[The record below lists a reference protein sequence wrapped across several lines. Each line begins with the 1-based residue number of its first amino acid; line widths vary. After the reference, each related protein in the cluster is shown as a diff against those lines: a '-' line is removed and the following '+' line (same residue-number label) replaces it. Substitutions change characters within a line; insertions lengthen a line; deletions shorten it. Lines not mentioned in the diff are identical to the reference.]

1 MKKKL
6 TLIGLGLVIIIGLLF
21 WEAFGTGQF
30 PSTDEE
36 RYVSDMDSKVTRAE
50 LAKMVSLLT
59 YTREELDSLERV
71 IIYEDTAKDK
81 WYDKYIN
88 GIYTMGL
95 LSEQESQ
102 ENKYQPMGYL
112 TFGQLRKMIDHILIQ
127 KDMEEKEIETFS
139 KELLEKLE
147 EIQGFKSD
155 KAYVTKDKWLELYE
169 ILYTKVYEC
178 DLKKNELHI
187 LEVWENDETMEKWK
201 IGSDKGDFYG
211 DGLNLMPYKDMK
223 VEVLYKG
230 SQIVCVTQ
238 PLQQEET
245 TLSNVWIEKEEE
257 GVLHIF
263 VNGYKKTYSL
273 AGESEQE
280 LASKV
285 ADITILN
292 NTISKV
298 AVKSDIITG
307 RVLLT
312 TDNYIEIE
320 DYGKVKL
327 AENFGIYKVYDEV
340 EMEPVK
346 AILVGYDNTE
356 FVLENDK
363 ICAAI
368 IKNPIEAENI
378 RVLIK
383 TDNFVKPIHEKVTIT
398 SEDNFFI
405 YYGKEKKEYTKG
417 EQVTITPN
425 SDLMEKGRVLIKTEK
440 EDGKITILSIKRNEM
455 EPSYR
460 GTVEVALKGEGLTI
474 VNELSIEEYL
484 YAVIPSEMP
493 TSYGTE
499 SLKVQAICARS
510 YAYKQ
515 LMANSCSNYGAHVDD
530 SYSYQVYNNIPE
542 NEVSI
547 KAVKETY
554 GKVLQYNGE
563 IITAY
568 YFSTS
573 CGHTANAHEVWN
585 STKEVPYLVGA
596 LQSEQ
601 VVEDLDLSAEDTF
614 KTFITE
620 DVYENYEKELA
631 WYRWNVTMST
641 KKIKQSIDKNL
652 SVRYKANPKL
662 IQTLQEDGTY
672 VSVPVKTV
680 GTVKEIEI
688 TERKM
693 GGIITEIVIKGSK
706 NTIKVMTEY
715 NIRTL
720 LAPVDSTIIRQDESK
735 VEGLSMLPSAFF
747 VLEPK
752 EKDGKLSGYKIIG
765 GGYGHGV
772 GMSQNGAKV
781 LVDKG
786 KTCEEVLKH
795 FYKGVEIGVIYND

>member
-6 TLIGLGLVIIIGLLF
+6 TLIGFGIVIIIGLLF

-30 PSTDEE
+30 QSTEEE

-50 LAKMVSLLT
+50 LAKMISLLA
-59 YTREELDSLERV
+59 YTREELDGLERV
-71 IIYEDTAKDK
+71 IIYEDTTKDK

-95 LSEQESQ
+95 LSEEESQ

-112 TFGQLRKMIDHILIQ
+112 TFGQLKKMLDHVLIQ
-127 KDMEEKEIETFS
+127 KNLEEQDMTLLSEELFG
-139 KELLEKLE
+139 KLE
-147 EIQGFKSD
+147 EIQGFQSD
-155 KAYVTKDKWLELYE
+155 KAYVTKNKWLELYE
-169 ILYTKVYEC
+169 LLYKKVYTSKLE
-178 DLKKNELHI
+178 KKQLYI
-187 LEVWENDETMEKWK
+187 LEVWENVETMEKWK

-211 DGLNLMPYKDMK
+211 DGLNLTIYKDKK
-223 VEVLYKG
+223 VEVLCKG
-230 SQIVCVTQ
+230 SQIVCVIN
-238 PLQQEET
+238 PLQEET
-245 TLSNVWIEKEEE
+245 VLSNVWIEKQEE
-257 GVLHIF
+257 GQLHIF
-263 VNGYKKTYSL
+263 INGYKKAYSL
-273 AGESEQE
+273 GGELEQD
-280 LASKV
+280 LSSSV
-285 ADITILN
+285 ADITIVEQ
-292 NTISKV
+292 TILKV
-298 AVKSDIITG
+298 AVKLDVITG

-327 AENFGIYKVYDEV
+327 ADNFWIYKVYDELKI
-340 EMEPVK
+340 EPIK
-346 AILVGYDNTE
+346 AILVGYANTE
-356 FVLENDK
+356 FVLEDDK

-368 IKNPIEAENI
+368 IKEPIEAENI

-383 TDNFVKPIHEKVTIT
+383 TENFANMVHDTVTVT
-398 SEDNFFI
+398 SDEDFFI
-405 YYGKEKKEYTKG
+405 SYGKEKKEYTKG
-417 EQVTITPN
+417 AKVTINPN
-425 SDLMEKGRVLIKTEK
+425 SDLMEKGRISIKSEK
-440 EDGKITILSIKRNEM
+440 EEGKITILSINRNGIS
-455 EPSYR
+455 PSYR
-460 GTVEVALKGEGLTI
+460 GTLEIALKEEELI
-474 VNELSIEEYL
+474 VVNELSIEEYL

-515 LMANSCSNYGAHVDD
+515 LMANSCSDYGAHVDD

-547 KAVKETY
+547 EAVKETY
-554 GKVLQYNGE
+554 GKVLQYNNE

-585 STKEVPYLVGA
+585 STQEVPYLIGA

-601 VVEDLDLSAEDTF
+601 TVENLDLTDENTF
-614 KTFITE
+614 KAFITE
-620 DVYENYEKELA
+620 DNYESYEKELA
-631 WYRWNVTMST
+631 WYRWNVTMSMEDL
-641 KKIKQSIDKNL
+641 KDSIDKNL
-652 SVRYKANPKL
+652 NARYKANPKL
-662 IQTLQEDGTY
+662 IQTLQKDGTY
-672 VSVPVKTV
+672 VSVPVDTV
-680 GTVKEIEI
+680 GKVKEIEI
-688 TERKM
+688 TERKL
-693 GGIITEIVIKGSK
+693 GGIITEIIIKGSK
-706 NTIKVMTEY
+706 RTIKVMTEY

-720 LAPVDSTIIRQDESK
+720 LAPIDSTIVRQDESK

-747 VLEPK
+747 VLEAI
-752 EKDGKLSGYKIIG
+752 EKDGKLSEYQITG

-786 KTCEEVLKH
+786 KTYEEVLKH
-795 FYKGVEIGVIYND
+795 FYQGVEIGVIYNE